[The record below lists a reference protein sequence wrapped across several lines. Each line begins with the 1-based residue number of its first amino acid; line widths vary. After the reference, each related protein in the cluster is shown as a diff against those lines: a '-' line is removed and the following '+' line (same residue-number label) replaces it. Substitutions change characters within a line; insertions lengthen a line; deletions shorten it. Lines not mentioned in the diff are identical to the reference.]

1 MLHYEKAV
9 LQLYRKYV
17 TRFGIHNLFK
27 DNQLKN
33 AKNIFFQSFYEES
46 TVIIIV

>member
-1 MLHYEKAV
+1 MLCYEKAV

-17 TRFGIHNLFK
+17 TRFDIHNLFK

-33 AKNIFFQSFYEES
+33 AKNIFFSEFL
-46 TVIIIV
+46 ICFMRDPL

>member
-17 TRFGIHNLFK
+17 TRLGIHNLFK

-33 AKNIFFQSFYEES
+33 AKNIFFSEFLIYFMRDPL
-46 TVIIIV
+46 